1 MKNDK
6 VLSLL
11 GLARRAGKTDSGE
24 FSVENAVK
32 SGKAVLVIT
41 ACDASENSKK
51 KFRDMCAYYH
61 VEYAEYGD
69 KAALGNSMGQ
79 EMRAAASVRDE
90 GLARAILER
99 IRS

>member
-1 MKNDK
+1 MNN
-6 VLSLL
+6 
-11 GLARRAGKTDSGE
+11 T
-24 FSVENAVK
+24 
-32 SGKAVLVIT
+32 
-41 ACDASENSKK
+41 KK